1 MRILICSGN
10 FFPEQTGIGKY
21 SAEMAAWLAG
31 RGHEV
36 EVITG
41 FPYYPEFK
49 LAEPYRSTWY
59 RKEPWQ
65 GMTVHRVPHYIPK
78 DGKVSSKRRIL
89 IDLSMFIG
97 SSPPWLWLI
106 LKGLVSKRSRPDVV
120 VTVCPPLISGVWPW
134 IASKTLGIPWI
145 YHLQDFQVD
154 AAMRLGMIRQRW
166 AGRTFY
172 KLLYWLENKLIST
185 ATRVSSITTAMCR
198 LAVTKGADKKNV
210 LLVPNWG
217 DVHNIYPISPKTGF
231 RKALAVRDDQMLVM
245 FAGAMGRKHGLTLV
259 LDAAEQLK
267 NDPLFHFVMIG
278 SGSDA
283 EEHRQD
289 AEERQ
294 LRNMTFLPLQDV
306 EKLNEV
312 LGSADIHLVVQRVGA
327 ADLVMPSK
335 LTNILAAGRACVA
348 TAEDG
353 TELYN
358 VVHGAKTGIAV
369 EPENVDSLVKALL
382 ELGSDSVARTRF
394 GQAARSYAQNHL
406 GKDAILGRFERDLAT
421 VCRAKLPVMAEPS
434 AEAPRKKPGF
444 AAPAEPKAKNQSR

>member
-10 FFPEQTGIGKY
+10 FFPEKTGIGKY

-31 RGHEV
+31 RGHQV

-49 LAEPYRSTWY
+49 LAKPYRSTWY
-59 RKEPWQ
+59 TREQWL
-65 GMTVHRVPHYIPK
+65 GVSVRRVPHYIPK

-89 IDLSMFIG
+89 IDLTMFIG
-97 SSPPWLWLI
+97 SSLPWLWLI
-106 LKGLVSKRSRPDVV
+106 LKGLVSRRSRPDII

-134 IASKTLGIPWI
+134 VASKLLGIPWI

-154 AAMRLGMIRQRW
+154 AAMRLGMIRQKL

-172 KLLYWLENKLIST
+172 KLLYALENKLISS

-198 LAVTKGADKKNV
+198 LAVTKGAAKHNV
-210 LLVPNWG
+210 LLLPNWG
-217 DVHNIYPISPKTGF
+217 DIHNIYPISQNTGF
-231 RKALAVRDDQMLVM
+231 RKALAVRGDQVLVM
-245 FAGAMGRKHGLTLV
+245 FAGAMGRKHGLGLV
-259 LDAAEQLK
+259 LDAAERLK
-267 NDPLFHFVMIG
+267 SDPLFHFVMIG

-289 AEERQ
+289 ADERQ
-294 LRNMTFLPLQDV
+294 LRNMTFLPLQEV

-335 LTNILAAGRACVA
+335 LTNILAAGRACIA

-353 TELYN
+353 TELYH
-358 VVHGAKTGIAV
+358 VVHGASTGVAV
-369 EPENVDSLVKALL
+369 APEDVDSLVKAIL
-382 ELGSDSVARTRF
+382 ELGSDPDRRARF
-394 GQAARSYAQNHL
+394 GQAARHYAQNHL
-406 GKDAILGRFERDLAT
+406 GKDAILGRFERDLAAI
-421 VCRAKLPVMAEPS
+421 CRAPLPAERPADVPRTPAS
-434 AEAPRKKPGF
+434 FTPPAEAKP
-444 AAPAEPKAKNQSR
+444 KNNIR